1 MTTPRKKAPAK
12 KAAPRKRP
20 QARSKQTRPQGKP
33 GPAPAVLRGFDR
45 NIIQARYQDDEVPPD
60 PWTEHAPA
68 RRVLLCL
75 RSGATWKLAADYARI
90 SYDTVWRWNVQGQEA
105 IAGHDDLMTY
115 ASTGV
120 DDETLAKAAFHILAT
135 QAFTMPGVGAL
146 NTITRSSQ
154 SDWRAGLA
162 LIRILPQMK
171 ADYSEI
177 QKLEHSGP
185 DGEAISVEVRA
196 AALTAKLRNRKVPPP
211 DDGAG
216 DPDDDDRAGE
226 G

>member
-1 MTTPRKKAPAK
+1 MTAPKKP
-12 KAAPRKRP
+12 PRKRP
-20 QARSKQTRPQGKP
+20 QPRTKQTRPKGKP

-45 NIIQARYQDDEVPPD
+45 NIIQARYQDDEIPPD

-75 RSGATWKLAADYARI
+75 RSGATWKLAADYARV
-90 SYDTVWRWNVQGQEA
+90 SYDTVWRWNTRGQEA
-105 IAGHDDLMTY
+105 IAGTDDLMTF
-115 ASTGV
+115 ATNGT
-120 DDETLAKAAFHILAT
+120 DDETLAMAAFHVLAT

-154 SDWRAGLA
+154 SDWRASLA

-185 DGEAISVEVRA
+185 DGEAIPVEVRA
-196 AALTAKLRNRKVPPP
+196 ANLAAVLRNRQAPVEG
-211 DDGAG
+211 DDEPGDDDQAG
-216 DPDDDDRAGE
+216 DG
-226 G
+226 